1 MFICQIV
8 RQQTWIYRMD
18 LWSSLLKIGLRR
30 DLINQS
36 ETTLLSFVSFGRV
49 EDLEFLSESYWK
61 KKGRA
66 IMSATLLSVFMY
78 NAQDLER
85 KTCSRCLNI
94 NIAQVRHFSAGWW
107 CLEKPCNCFLTV
119 SSSKSPSFSS
129 SLLKSVIWI
138 EENTLIVSLYLWPIS
153 FCVWELAMCSFAYSA
168 GDCCH
173 VRFSCVWKHI
183 CEGLLLSGGLSL
195 LIPLLSS
202 SSQVF
207 PFVKNLSHHPS
218 EPKLFQIQYVL
229 PTISLFFCHQF
240 FYSRASYACAET
252 SPHTSHQILCHGRCE
267 S

>member
-94 NIAQVRHFSAGWW
+94 NIAQVRHFTAGWW

-153 FCVWELAMCSFAYSA
+153 FCVWELGMCTFAYSA

-173 VRFSCVWKHI
+173 VSGNTYVRVCCQWWPLSTNPIVVIIFS
-183 CEGLLLSGGLSL
+183 GFS
-195 LIPLLSS
+195 
-202 SSQVF
+202 
-207 PFVKNLSHHPS
+207 
-218 EPKLFQIQYVL
+218 
-229 PTISLFFCHQF
+229 FC
-240 FYSRASYACAET
+240 
-252 SPHTSHQILCHGRCE
+252 
-267 S
+267 

>member
-1 MFICQIV
+1 
-8 RQQTWIYRMD
+8 
-18 LWSSLLKIGLRR
+18 
-30 DLINQS
+30 
-36 ETTLLSFVSFGRV
+36 
-49 EDLEFLSESYWK
+49 
-61 KKGRA
+61 
-66 IMSATLLSVFMY
+66 
-78 NAQDLER
+78 
-85 KTCSRCLNI
+85 
-94 NIAQVRHFSAGWW
+94 
-107 CLEKPCNCFLTV
+107 
-119 SSSKSPSFSS
+119 
-129 SLLKSVIWI
+129 
-138 EENTLIVSLYLWPIS
+138 
-153 FCVWELAMCSFAYSA
+153 MCTFAYSA

-252 SPHTSHQILCHGRCE
+252 SPHTSHQILCHGVVRAKYLTDAKLEVWKSDTEPCCIHPVHVWE
-267 S
+267 ALDEETKPTDIRALLLRGIVSLFQCMEVRMDTYIFVCSMHGSKYGH